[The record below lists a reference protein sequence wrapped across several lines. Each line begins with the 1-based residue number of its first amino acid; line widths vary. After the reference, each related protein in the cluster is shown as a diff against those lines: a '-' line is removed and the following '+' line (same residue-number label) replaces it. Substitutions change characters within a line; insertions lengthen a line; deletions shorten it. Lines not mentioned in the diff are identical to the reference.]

1 MLLFTFSGPCIPTIS
16 KISFPRVIFFFS
28 FFFCWVRLHS
38 PESQGRE
45 RWHAWGHLV
54 LLGPCSGSCTC
65 SKRQDPS
72 PKLLPKSG
80 APSKPPR
87 RHWANQPYHL
97 AHGLGKKGH
106 CCIASM
112 QDTSSAVWEQELSVS
127 WGILKLSPCDL
138 NDQPQG
144 LMLPTRMKDR
154 VKTVGS
160 PMNSSLNFFLPSAQE
175 ERNWY
180 TQVAASPPE
189 NSLLQTFFD
198 LLCDFGL
205 KQRKGISPQPNNRRN
220 PFWQL

>member
-1 MLLFTFSGPCIPTIS
+1 MHVAFHFFWALHPNHKQDFFPASHLFFFLLFLLGETT
-16 KISFPRVIFFFS
+16 FPRIT
-28 FFFCWVRLHS
+28 
-38 PESQGRE
+38 RE
-45 RWHAWGHLV
+45 REMTRLGASV

-205 KQRKGISPQPNNRRN
+205 KQRKAISPQPNNRRN
-220 PFWQL
+220 PF